1 MARRPAHEGADQVHR
16 ADRALGGARPRA
28 SASDS
33 RLPGDIFELRVRHG
47 SVNYRMRYFFHEQR
61 AVLSHGLT
69 QEREVPRREID
80 LTRRRLEQFRRSPH
94 LHTDRE

>member
-1 MARRPAHEGADQVHR
+1 M
-16 ADRALGGARPRA
+16 
-28 SASDS
+28 
-33 RLPGDIFELRVRHG
+33 
-47 SVNYRMRYFFHEQR
+47 NYRMRYFFHEQR